1 MFLHTTQVEARPGYR
16 LYLEFNNG
24 VTGEVNLMDELWGE
38 VFEPLT
44 DVTLFATARQD
55 EVLGTVVWANGAD
68 LAPEFLLKLLQEQ
81 TSQAA

>member
-44 DVTLFATARQD
+44 DATLFATARQD